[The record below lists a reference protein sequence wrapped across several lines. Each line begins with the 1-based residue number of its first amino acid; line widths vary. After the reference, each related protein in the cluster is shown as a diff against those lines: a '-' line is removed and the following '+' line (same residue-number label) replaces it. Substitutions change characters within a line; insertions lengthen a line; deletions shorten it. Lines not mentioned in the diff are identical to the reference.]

1 MYNDRNIFTNRPITD
16 PYYVSREA
24 PLFDGDLDLNNFN
37 VLKANSIEGTLTT
50 PTQSA
55 INQVGTLSGLTMG
68 GDIDMGDYDIINA
81 GNLAGTLTTPSQ
93 PNIRSLGTMN
103 ADLNMGTKNI
113 TNAGSITANVVDADI
128 TRPAQPYIT
137 SLGNLSTLVMG
148 GPLNMNY
155 NNLTNV
161 QSYNSRSAVFENG
174 NISDTQIDVR
184 SVNYD
189 AKVVYSCGA
198 DNWQLGVR
206 NAPSG
211 EFILAN
217 SSNGTWDNPAFTIST
232 GVNPIT
238 LMGGDLNMNT
248 KNITNAGTVTATNL
262 SGLITTNAQ
271 PNIRSL
277 GIQNA
282 NLDMGN
288 KDITNMFSMTTQV
301 ANITNL
307 SGTIMTGALNLGGYP
322 ITNTGSVTAYT
333 GNFSN
338 LTMTGALNMGGYN
351 INNAANLNTGYVI
364 ATNVN
369 TANLTALNQV
379 ELNNEEA
386 NAVMKIKSDTA
397 DPMLVFQTE
406 SGTKSW
412 RLGVKNTDDNMHISP
427 ADDWAAPMITL
438 NRVKPG
444 NIILKPFGD
453 STPTAASQGEVQ
465 IPRTDGFDAILAL
478 STQHGTTADP
488 KIRMSCAGA
497 GGTDWQIGVD
507 NVNGDTLKISKHW
520 DSLSTNTALSIDTS
534 YNTAFHGSITSPTNA
549 DLTISPNGTGSLLLN
564 RLPHRYMVK
573 TNADNPQTASGDIH
587 VTYDATPISDTG
599 DITYSAGGH
608 VIATAGRYLF
618 VWNVTSSVDTV
629 RKGTFILLNTT
640 NSGPTSNIRYGY
652 TEFSYNRASTS
663 CIIDIPANTTANVMV
678 WIQTGS
684 HTIPSTYFL
693 NNMYLG
699 IYRLC

>member
-1 MYNDRNIFTNRPITD
+1 MSNDRNIFTNRPITD

-184 SVNYD
+184 SANYD
-189 AKVVYSCGA
+189 AKVLYSCGA

-271 PNIRSL
+271 PNILSL
-277 GIQNA
+277 I
-282 NLDMGN
+282 
-288 KDITNMFSMTTQV
+288 
-301 ANITNL
+301 
-307 SGTIMTGALNLGGYP
+307 
-322 ITNTGSVTAYT
+322 
-333 GNFSN
+333 
-338 LTMTGALNMGGYN
+338 
-351 INNAANLNTGYVI
+351 
-364 ATNVN
+364 
-369 TANLTALNQV
+369 
-379 ELNNEEA
+379 
-386 NAVMKIKSDTA
+386 
-397 DPMLVFQTE
+397 
-406 SGTKSW
+406 
-412 RLGVKNTDDNMHISP
+412 HI
-427 ADDWAAPMITL
+427 
-438 NRVKPG
+438 
-444 NIILKPFGD
+444 
-453 STPTAASQGEVQ
+453 
-465 IPRTDGFDAILAL
+465 
-478 STQHGTTADP
+478 
-488 KIRMSCAGA
+488 
-497 GGTDWQIGVD
+497 
-507 NVNGDTLKISKHW
+507 
-520 DSLSTNTALSIDTS
+520 
-534 YNTAFHGSITSPTNA
+534 
-549 DLTISPNGTGSLLLN
+549 
-564 RLPHRYMVK
+564 
-573 TNADNPQTASGDIH
+573 
-587 VTYDATPISDTG
+587 
-599 DITYSAGGH
+599 
-608 VIATAGRYLF
+608 
-618 VWNVTSSVDTV
+618 
-629 RKGTFILLNTT
+629 
-640 NSGPTSNIRYGY
+640 
-652 TEFSYNRASTS
+652 
-663 CIIDIPANTTANVMV
+663 
-678 WIQTGS
+678 
-684 HTIPSTYFL
+684 
-693 NNMYLG
+693 
-699 IYRLC
+699 